1 MNTCNDFKGVKPQC
15 FSIERKAV
23 GVRKV
28 GFKFQAYHGQSKKF
42 KSIGYFDTFYEAVN
56 ARATYLRENNIV
68 PKIGRPKKVNL

>member
-1 MNTCNDFKGVKPQC
+1 MYCINTPTSFSWGVEK
-15 FSIERKAV
+15 RKAV

-28 GFKFQAYHGQSKKF
+28 GKRFQAYHGQSKKF
-42 KSIGYFDTFYEAVN
+42 KSIGYFDTFDQAVE